1 MYIYIRFKKSRDHLK
16 NKVESLPL
24 KPNRTTA
31 YVPNAVIPDLE

>member
-1 MYIYIRFKKSRDHLK
+1 MYILRIIKTKMYIYIRFKKSRDHLK

-31 YVPNAVIPDLE
+31 